1 MARAEEMVADGAK
14 LGGPFQVRA
23 AAAWKVVLP
32 NCFAEEIRN
41 NPNLDFKE
49 TQHIEFPT
57 TLPGWEGMNEGLRHD
72 RLFTDLVRIKLTQS
86 LNYITEDMVDE
97 ADYALNLWM
106 SEDESSWK
114 TYNVRQ
120 VGFDVVARITS
131 RVFAGKGLSRN
142 EAYLRIAKEN
152 TATSFIAGYTLLQFP
167 RFLWPFLNRVMPYCR
182 TVRRQLND
190 ATHLLRPSIEA
201 TIKQYEDGD
210 IKKGP
215 KSGNALGWLIEIQK
229 GRPLE
234 LVSFVGAQLSLSM
247 ASIENTFKMLA
258 CCLIQCISHPEVI
271 DPLRKEMVEI
281 LKENGWSKSS
291 MQKMKLLDSFLK
303 EVQRVDNFLAIMNR
317 YVNKDTFLSDGT
329 CIPAGAMLV
338 VLDSGARDP
347 DIYAEP
353 EKFIADRYLRMR
365 EKPGS
370 ANRHYLVSTS
380 SDNLGFGL
388 GQHECPGRFFV
399 AHELK
404 MLMVFLLLRYDWRFK
419 PGYQPP
425 STHLFEHN
433 RVFPRNME
441 LQARRRK
448 EEIDLLDL
456 RYS

>member
-1 MARAEEMVADGAK
+1 MVADGAK

-247 ASIENTFKMLA
+247 ASIENT
-258 CCLIQCISHPEVI
+258 
-271 DPLRKEMVEI
+271 
-281 LKENGWSKSS
+281 
-291 MQKMKLLDSFLK
+291 
-303 EVQRVDNFLAIMNR
+303 
-317 YVNKDTFLSDGT
+317 
-329 CIPAGAMLV
+329 
-338 VLDSGARDP
+338 
-347 DIYAEP
+347 
-353 EKFIADRYLRMR
+353 
-365 EKPGS
+365 
-370 ANRHYLVSTS
+370 
-380 SDNLGFGL
+380 
-388 GQHECPGRFFV
+388 
-399 AHELK
+399 
-404 MLMVFLLLRYDWRFK
+404 
-419 PGYQPP
+419 
-425 STHLFEHN
+425 
-433 RVFPRNME
+433 
-441 LQARRRK
+441 
-448 EEIDLLDL
+448 
-456 RYS
+456 